1 MTNEAQVPDQGHG
14 IHDIGGLPFGP
25 VDRAEHPLTDY
36 DKRVEAMQRLL
47 SHPKRAIS
55 RADALRRAIEDLSQE
70 EYDRLEYSDRWIRA
84 IRTVLV
90 EQQVLSEEEIN
101 ERMAAIRAGK
111 ERRVKPD

>member
-1 MTNEAQVPDQGHG
+1 MTIEAQAPDQARG

-25 VDRAEHPLTDY
+25 IDRAEHPLTNY

-55 RADALRRAIEDLSQE
+55 RPDALRRAIEDLSQE
-70 EYDRLEYSDRWIRA
+70 EYDRLEYSDRWVRA

-90 EQQVLSEEEIN
+90 EQQVLSEDEIN
-101 ERMAAIRAGK
+101 QRIATIRAGK
-111 ERRVKPD
+111 G